1 MKIFMSSNNRLKL
14 KHYRVEFGSGE
25 NSMSVPEYQAD
36 DYTMDMQA
44 MSKEDAAAEVHFGL
58 EYPENMQYR
67 VCTIDPDTLERTDN
81 WEYFSF
87 DSDITSASYTKWY
100 YLHPRGIYP
109 GTLPSKLE
117 KDIVDVENY
126 DSPKYIDSLDRDAYA
141 YVEFAHPVD
150 EDYVEEYSDYMLP
163 ADVRYPKYVSREKYK
178 MFQED
183 INELSD
189 GNVPRRLKK
198 YPLYVLNGLL
208 DIQNAIDNGDKSFS
222 TITKDIADIMKKYGF
237 QVTESGVGYK
247 ITL

>member
-1 MKIFMSSNNRLKL
+1 MKIFMSNTKML
-14 KHYRVEFGSGE
+14 KHYRVEFGEGE
-25 NSMSVPEYQAD
+25 HALAPSEYFAD
-36 DYTMDMQA
+36 DYTMDIQA
-44 MSKEDAAAEVHFGL
+44 MDKEDAALEVHFSL

-67 VCTIDPDTLERTDN
+67 VCTIDPDTKERLDH
-81 WEYFSF
+81 WKYFSF
-87 DSDITSASYTKWY
+87 DNDINASSYTKWY

-150 EDYVEEYSDYMLP
+150 EEYVEEQIGCMLP
-163 ADVRYPKYVSREKYK
+163 SEIRIPKYVGREKYK
-178 MFQED
+178 KFQED
-183 INELSD
+183 VDTISN
-189 GNVPRRLKK
+189 GNVPRRLQK
-198 YPLYVLNGLL
+198 YPLYVLRELQ
-208 DIQNAIDNGDKSFS
+208 DVQYAIDNGDKSFE
-222 TITKDIADIMKKYGF
+222 TITKDIADILKKYGF